1 MTTLT
6 FIDYPIISADL
17 GQSSCLAD
25 IHVNSYIR
33 APISV
38 SDKIVGEDAK
48 YVGKGMISTL
58 LPYMIFDGYNR
69 ERKLRNFK
77 GAILENE
84 YMKAVF
90 LPEIGGRLWS
100 LIDKNENKELLYKND
115 VFQPANLALTNAWF
129 SGGVEWNVG
138 IKGHNPLT
146 CSQLFAQKEYDKD
159 GNEILKMYEYER
171 IRGVVY
177 CVKATLKGKELLVKI
192 SIENTLKHDVYMY
205 WWSNI
210 AVPETDGTRV
220 IAPCDETFYCAYT
233 DGGYFLDKTSMPNV
247 EGKDITYSKNST
259 RSRDF
264 FFDTKTSEEKWIC
277 AVDENG
283 KGLLQVS
290 DPILK
295 GRKLFVWGQHQGGR
309 HWNKW
314 LSDKAGAYVEIQ
326 AGLLKTQLEH
336 FIMKANSEITWHE
349 SYSMISMDKTTAHG
363 DFETA
368 VQSAGIIAKER
379 MKNASEAFDSVRSDD
394 IEQYAS
400 GWGYVEEKIRGEK
413 ISKYCDFPK
422 QSVSKIENEWL
433 NLIENNEMH
442 KADVNLPID
451 SYNVDKHWIPLL
463 ENAKNKN
470 WYNLYHL
477 ATAYYASGEFD
488 KAELYYNESI
498 KSKNNAWSQRNIA
511 MLYKNVK
518 GDSEKACGY
527 MKKAYELKPDY
538 LPLVIEYA
546 QTLINAK
553 RYGEWIEIYNS
564 LSEEFKQNGR
574 LKMLLCACLVKEDYL
589 DEAKAILSKDFV
601 VCDVKEG
608 EYSLSAIWQELYAK
622 VIAKQEGINE
632 KDVTEKMVFEKYP
645 LFEELDFR
653 MH

>member
-1 MTTLT
+1 
-6 FIDYPIISADL
+6 
-17 GQSSCLAD
+17 
-25 IHVNSYIR
+25 
-33 APISV
+33 
-38 SDKIVGEDAK
+38 
-48 YVGKGMISTL
+48 
-58 LPYMIFDGYNR
+58 MIFDGYNR

-349 SYSMISMDKTTAHG
+349 SYSMISMDKESAHG

-379 MKNASEAFDSVRSDD
+379 MKNAGEAFDVVKSDN

-463 ENAKNKN
+463 ENVKNKN

>member
-349 SYSMISMDKTTAHG
+349 SYSMISMDKESAHG

-379 MKNASEAFDSVRSDD
+379 MKNAGEAFDVVKSDN

-463 ENAKNKN
+463 ENVKNKN

>member
-6 FIDYPIISADL
+6 FENYPIISANL
-17 GQSSCLAD
+17 GEESCLAD

-33 APISV
+33 APITV

-58 LPYMIFDGYNR
+58 LPYTIFDGYDR
-69 ERKLRNFK
+69 ERKVRLFK

-84 YMKAVF
+84 YVRAVF

-100 LIDKNENKELLYKND
+100 LVDKSENRELLYKND

-146 CSQLFAQKEYDKD
+146 CCQLFAQKEYDKD
-159 GNEILKMYEYER
+159 GNAVLKMYEYER

-177 CVKATLKGKELLVKI
+177 CIRATLKDKELLVKI
-192 SIENTLKHDVYMY
+192 SIENTLKNDVYMY

-210 AVPETDGTRV
+210 AVPETEKTRV
-220 IAPCDETFYCAYT
+220 IAPCDKTFYCAYT
-233 DGGYFLDKTSMPNV
+233 DGGYFLDKTSMPYV
-247 EGKDITYSKNST
+247 EGKDITYSKNSN

-264 FFDTKTSEEKWIC
+264 FFDTQNSKEKWIC
-277 AVDENG
+277 AVDEHG

-314 LSDKAGAYVEIQ
+314 LSNKAGAYVEIQ

-336 FIMKANSEITWHE
+336 FVMKAQSEIVWHE
-349 SYSMISMDKTTAHG
+349 SYSLISMDSNLAHG
-363 DFETA
+363 EFVKA
-368 VQSAGIIAKER
+368 VQSASEIAKER
-379 MKNASEAFDSVRSDD
+379 MKDAREAFETVKSDE
-394 IEQYAS
+394 IEQIAS
-400 GWGYVEEKIRGEK
+400 GWGFVEEKIRGEK
-413 ISKYCDFPK
+413 ISKYCSFPSC
-422 QSVSKIENEWL
+422 SVTNKEKEWLDLISLGILPERNENE
-433 NLIENNEMH
+433 
-442 KADVNLPID
+442 PIK
-451 SYNVDKHWIPLL
+451 SYNVDAHWIPYL
-463 ENAKNKN
+463 ENAKDKN
-470 WYNLYHL
+470 WYVLYQL
-477 ATAYYASGEFD
+477 ATAYYANGEFL
-488 KAELYYNESI
+488 KSEETYKKSI
-498 KSKNNAWSQRNIA
+498 QQKDNAWAQRNIA

-518 GDSEKACGY
+518 GEASVACQY
-527 MKKAYELKPDY
+527 MAKAYALKKDY

-553 RYGEWIEIYNS
+553 KYGEWIDLYDT
-564 LSEEFKQNGR
+564 LCDEFKQNGR
-574 LKMLLCACLVKEDYL
+574 LKMLLCACYVKV
-589 DEAKAILSKDFV
+589 DELEKAKKMLTKDFV
-601 VCDVKEG
+601 VCDIKEG

-622 VIAKQEGINE
+622 VIAKDKGV
-632 KDVTEKMVFEKYP
+632 DVSTVSEREVFEKYP

>member
-1 MTTLT
+1 MTTLI
-6 FIDYPIISADL
+6 FKDYPILSASL

-38 SDKIVGEDAK
+38 SDKIVGNDAK

-58 LPYMIFDGYNR
+58 LPYTIYDGYNR
-69 ERKLRNFK
+69 ERKIRNFK

-84 YMKAVF
+84 YVKAVF

-100 LIDKNENKELLYKND
+100 LIDKSENKELLYKND

-146 CSQLFAQKEYDKD
+146 CCKLFAQKEYDKD

-177 CVKATLKGKELLVKI
+177 CIRATLKGKELLVKI
-192 SIENTLKHDVYMY
+192 SIENTSKNDVYMY

-210 AVPETDGTRV
+210 AVPETDKTRV
-220 IAPCDETFYCAYT
+220 IAPCDKTFYCAYT
-233 DGGYFLDKTSMPNV
+233 DGGYFLDKTDMPYV

-264 FFDTKTSEEKWIC
+264 FFDTENSKEKWIC

-283 KGLLQVS
+283 KGLMQVS

-336 FIMKANSEITWHE
+336 FIMKGESEISWHE
-349 SYSMISMDKTTAHG
+349 SYSLVSLDPTIAHG
-363 DFETA
+363 EFENA
-368 VQSAGIIAKER
+368 V
-379 MKNASEAFDSVRSDD
+379 KNASVIAKGRMQNANVAFESVKFDD
-394 IEQYAS
+394 IEHYAS
-400 GWGYVEEKIRGEK
+400 GWGYVEEQIRGKK
-413 ISKYCDFPK
+413 ISKYCTFPQNSVTDVEK
-422 QSVSKIENEWL
+422 QWLDLINTGKMIEV
-433 NLIENNEMH
+433 
-442 KADVNLPID
+442 DVNDPIN
-451 SYNVDKHWIPLL
+451 SYNVDKHWIGYL
-463 ENAKNKN
+463 ENVKDKN
-470 WYNLYHL
+470 WYVLYQL
-477 ATAYYASGEFD
+477 ATAYYANDEME
-488 KAELYYNESI
+488 KAKQYYELSI
-498 KSKNNAWSQRNIA
+498 AKKNNAWSQRNIA
-511 MLYKNVK
+511 MLYKNILK
-518 GDSEKACGY
+518 QADKACEY
-527 MKKAYELKPDY
+527 MKKAYKLKNDY

-553 RYGEWIEIYNS
+553 RYNDWIEVYET
-564 LSEEFKQNGR
+564 LCDEFKQNGR
-574 LKMLLCACLVKEDYL
+574 IKMLLCACYVKVDEL
-589 DEAKAILSKDFV
+589 DKAKAILTKDFV
-601 VCDVKEG
+601 VCDIKEG

-622 VIAKQEGINE
+622 IIAKQEGISVEEVSE
-632 KDVTEKMVFEKYP
+632 KTVFEKYP
-645 LFEELDFR
+645 LYEELDFR